1 MFDHE
6 MNMKE
11 FGMQDI
17 IYSVGLFDYLPTDF
31 LVNLLRALYNMTTP
45 GGKLITSFKDAERY
59 RSQEYHW
66 IFDWDGFLQR
76 TEEDFRNILF
86 EAGIPDTSIS
96 EVREDSGIIVFYVI
110 TK

>member
-1 MFDHE
+1 
-6 MNMKE
+6 MKE

-31 LVNLLRALYNMTTP
+31 LITLLSSLYNMIKP
-45 GGKLITSFKDAERY
+45 GGKLIASFKDASRY

-66 IFDWDGFLQR
+66 IFEWDGFLQR
-76 TEEDFRNILF
+76 TEKDFRNILCD
-86 EAGIPDTSIS
+86 AGIPDSAIS
-96 EVREDSGIIVFYVI
+96 EVREESGIIVFYTI